1 MKHTAKKIN
10 GIPQGYI
17 YRDYVIAK
25 GSSIIAGNIANDNPT
40 DWFIGKDIQDEW
52 FEDVNWTEIASTLKY
67 AKEYVDSLYEMSFD
81 YAVNVVKRASGG
93 DLLEG
98 LEVIK
103 FQLENDDTG
112 LIHFGVSYSDKNG
125 LYVRPQFVKAYNI
138 VFDGMRKLFCGD
150 K

>member
-10 GIPQGYI
+10 GIPQGYT

-125 LYVRPQFVKAYNI
+125 MYVRPQFVKAYNI
-138 VFDGMRKLFCGD
+138 VFNGMHKLFYGD

>member
-1 MKHTAKKIN
+1 MKHTAKKIK
-10 GIPQGYI
+10 GVQGYN
-17 YRDYVIAK
+17 YRGYIIGK
-25 GSSIIAGNIANDNPT
+25 GSSIIAGNTANDNPT
-40 DWFIGKDIQDEW
+40 DWFIGKDVPF
-52 FEDVNWTEIASTLKY
+52 FEDVNWTEMSSTLKDG
-67 AKEYVDSLYEMSFD
+67 KEYVDSLYEMSFD

-125 LYVRPQFVKAYNI
+125 MYVRPQFVKAYNI
-138 VFDGMRKLFCGD
+138 VFNGMHKLFYGD